1 MEKTKV
7 TTTTTKEVKP
17 KAQEVKLNPIVW
29 EAPFNG
35 DLVAQVLYV
44 YMSNERKGT
53 SNAKTRGDVR
63 GGGRKPWKQKGT
75 GRARVGST
83 RSPLW
88 VGGGVTFTPNDKN
101 WSKKIN
107 KQMARKAT
115 CIMLSERLRNEVL
128 NFVTMPKEEIRKAL
142 EEKVGKKALVI
153 TNNVEVKRSLNNVE
167 DITVITPAKINTKH
181 LVSARNIL
189 VDQDAVKILE
199 ERLTNGK

>member
-1 MEKTKV
+1 MEETKKTK
-7 TTTTTKEVKP
+7 TEEKKMS
-17 KAQEVKLNPIVW
+17 LNKNVW
-29 EAPFNG
+29 EVPFNG
-35 DLVAQVLYV
+35 DLIAQVLYV

-88 VGGGVTFTPNDKN
+88 VGGGVTFVPNNKN

-115 CIMLSERLRNEVL
+115 CIMLSDRLRKEEL
-128 NFVTMPKEEIRKAL
+128 SFVSMPKDEIRSAISKQVIKTAIVVSENL
-142 EEKVGKKALVI
+142 DVKKSLGNVQNIKVV
-153 TNNVEVKRSLNNVE
+153 NPSRLN
-167 DITVITPAKINTKH
+167 AKH
-181 LVSARNIL
+181 LAGVRNVL
-189 VDQDAVKILE
+189 VDQDSVKILE
-199 ERLTNGK
+199 ERLTDGK

>member
-7 TTTTTKEVKP
+7 TTTTKEVKP

-29 EAPFNG
+29 EAPYNG

-88 VGGGVTFTPNDKN
+88 VGGGVTFVPNDKN

-115 CIMLSERLRNEVL
+115 CIMLSERLRKEVL

-142 EEKVGKKALVI
+142 EEKIGKKALVI
-153 TNNVEVKRSLNNVE
+153 TANVDIKKSLGNVENV
-167 DITVITPAKINTKH
+167 TVITPEKVNTKH

-189 VDQDAVKILE
+189 VDQDAVNILE
-199 ERLTNGK
+199 ERLTDGK

>member
-7 TTTTTKEVKP
+7 TTTTKEVKP
-17 KAQEVKLNPIVW
+17 KAQEVKLNPTVW
-29 EAPFNG
+29 EAPYNG

-75 GRARVGST
+75 GRARSGSS

-88 VGGGVTFTPNDKN
+88 VGGGVTFVPNDKN

-115 CIMLSERLRNEVL
+115 CIMLSERLRKEVL
-128 NFVTMPKEEIRKAL
+128 NFVNMPKEEIRKAL
-142 EEKVGKKALVI
+142 EEKIGKKALVI
-153 TNNVEVKRSLNNVE
+153 TANVDIKRSLDNVE
-167 DITVITPAKINTKH
+167 NVTVITPEKVNTKH

-189 VDQDAVKILE
+189 VDQDAVNILE
-199 ERLTNGK
+199 ERLADGK

>member
-1 MEKTKV
+1 MEETKKTK
-7 TTTTTKEVKP
+7 TEEKKME
-17 KAQEVKLNPIVW
+17 LNKNVW
-29 EAPFNG
+29 EVPFNG

-53 SNAKTRGDVR
+53 SNAKTRGDVS

-75 GRARVGST
+75 GRARQGSI

-88 VGGGVTFTPNDKN
+88 VGGGVTFVPNNKN

-115 CIMLSERLRNEVL
+115 CIMLSERLRQEEL
-128 NFVTMPKEEIRKAL
+128 SFISMPKSEIRKAIA
-142 EEKVGKKALVI
+142 KKIGKKALVVSESADVKKSLG
-153 TNNVEVKRSLNNVE
+153 NVENIKIV
-167 DITVITPAKINTKH
+167 TPARLNAKH
-181 LVSARNIL
+181 LAGVKNVIM
-189 VDQDAVKILE
+189 DQASVKSLE

>member
-7 TTTTTKEVKP
+7 TTTTKEVKP

-29 EAPFNG
+29 EAPYNG

-75 GRARVGST
+75 GRARSGST

-115 CIMLSERLRNEVL
+115 CIMLSERLRKEVL

-142 EEKVGKKALVI
+142 DEKIGKKALIV
-153 TNNVEVKRSLNNVE
+153 TADVDVKRSLDNVE
-167 DITVITPAKINTKH
+167 NVTVITPEKVNTKH

-199 ERLTNGK
+199 ERLTDGK

>member
-7 TTTTTKEVKP
+7 TTTTKEVKP

-29 EAPFNG
+29 EAPYNG

-75 GRARVGST
+75 GRARSGST

-115 CIMLSERLRNEVL
+115 CIMLSERLRKEVL
-128 NFVTMPKEEIRKAL
+128 NFVTMPKEEVRKAL
-142 EEKVGKKALVI
+142 EEKIGKKALVI
-153 TNNVEVKRSLNNVE
+153 TANIDVKKSLGNVENV
-167 DITVITPAKINTKH
+167 TVITPEKVNTKH

-189 VDQDAVKILE
+189 VDQDAVNILE
-199 ERLTNGK
+199 ERLSDGK

>member
-7 TTTTTKEVKP
+7 TTTTKEVKP

-29 EAPFNG
+29 EAPYNG

-75 GRARVGST
+75 GRARSGSI

-115 CIMLSERLRNEVL
+115 CIMLSERLRKEVL

-142 EEKVGKKALVI
+142 EEKIGKKALIV
-153 TNNVEVKRSLNNVE
+153 TANVDVKRSLGNVE
-167 DITVITPAKINTKH
+167 NVTVITPEKVNTKH

-189 VDQDAVKILE
+189 VDQDAVNILE
-199 ERLTNGK
+199 ERLSDGK